1 MAWTEEFMG
10 GNTEH
15 RMSRAAKDNA
25 QRSTPKQFGAV
36 RWRAPNAQRSMKKHG
51 ANTERRTPN
60 TAKENA
66 QRPTSN
72 VQRSMRRNAMSFRV
86 LLCGADA
93 GEENAN

>member
-1 MAWTEEFMG
+1 MG

-25 QRSTPKQFGAV
+25 
-36 RWRAPNAQRSMKKHG
+36 AQRSMKKYG